1 MSEIQFDRHCRTP
14 HSESY
19 TIRSDGADVG
29 RIDLHY
35 GQNVVYGTLVVLD
48 NRDTDELS
56 ELIEL
61 IDEQLVLTADVTR
74 EDFVITVFA
83 GRQVGIYSDDSFED
97 DEDDLDEQRNGH

>member
-1 MSEIQFDRHCRTP
+1 MTTYQFDRHCRTP
-14 HSESY
+14 HSEVY
-19 TIRSDGADVG
+19 LIRAEGEEVG

-48 NRDTDELS
+48 DRDAEQIS

-74 EDFVITVFA
+74 EDFVITVFT
-83 GRQVGIYSDDSFED
+83 GRQVGIYSDDTFEE